1 MFHPKVILRIV
12 GILLFIEA
20 AFLLGSIGVSLY
32 YNEATVRPLL
42 YSFGIIAAVALLLVT
57 LCKGGERNVSRKDG
71 YVVVTLCWVVFSLFG
86 TLPYMLTNSIPNFTD
101 AFFETMSGFTTT
113 GATILQDIES
123 LPRSILFW
131 RMMTHWVGGLG
142 IVFFT
147 VAVFPMFGLNDINL
161 FSAESVGPMRSKL
174 HPRISVTA
182 RWILTIYIA
191 LTVACSVS
199 LRIAGMGWFDAICHS
214 MSTIATGGFSTKQAS
229 IAAFNSP
236 AIEYVITFFMFVS
249 GVNLSLLY
257 LAIFK
262 VRPMALLRDTE
273 FKTYFMIV
281 AAFSLAIGVGLFF
294 TTDLGV
300 EDSLR
305 ASLFQVVSL
314 QTTTGY
320 ATVNYVEWM
329 PLLWLLLC
337 ALMFIG
343 ACSGSTSGAMKCARI
358 SILFKVMWNEFKRI
372 VHPNAVIP
380 VRMTGRIIPS
390 GVQSAILAYTV
401 IYIFMLVAGLFVNM
415 AFGAAG
421 TDGNMDFIDAF
432 SLSVTSVGNVG
443 PALGNYG
450 PMDSFATLPAVVKW
464 FSAFQMLVGRLE
476 FFAVLLLLTP
486 VFWRRR

>member
-1 MFHPKVILRIV
+1 MFHPKVIFRIV

-20 AFLLGSIGVSLY
+20 AFLLSSIGIALLY
-32 YNEATVRPLL
+32 GENTVKPLL
-42 YSFGIIAAVALLLVT
+42 YSFGIIALAGLLLVT

-71 YVVVTLCWVVFSLFG
+71 YVVVTLCWVIFSLFG
-86 TLPYMLTNSIPNFTD
+86 TLPYILTGSIPDFTD

-113 GATILQDIES
+113 GATILENIES
-123 LPRSILFW
+123 LPKSILFW
-131 RMMTHWVGGLG
+131 RMMSHWVGGLG

-147 VAVFPMFGLNDINL
+147 VAVFPMFGLNDINI
-161 FSAESVGPMRSKL
+161 FSAESVGPIRSKL

-191 LTVACSVS
+191 LTIACTVS
-199 LRIAGMGWFDAICHS
+199 LRFAGMDWFDAVCHA

-236 AIEYVITFFMFVS
+236 LIEYVITFFMFVS

-273 FKTYFMIV
+273 FKTYISIV
-281 AAFSLAIGVGLFF
+281 AGFSLVIGVALFF
-294 TTDLGV
+294 TSDMNAA
-300 EDSLR
+300 EAFR
-305 ASLFQVVSL
+305 ASLFQVVAI
-314 QTTTGY
+314 QTTTGF
-320 ATVNYVEWM
+320 ATVNYAVWM

-380 VRMTGRIIPS
+380 VRMTGRIIPAA
-390 GVQSAILAYTV
+390 VQSAILAYTV

-415 AFGAAG
+415 AFGV
-421 TDGNMDFIDAF
+421 DFLDAF
-432 SLSVTSVGNVG
+432 SLSVASVGNVG

-450 PMDSFATLPAVVKW
+450 PMDSFAALPCAVKW
-464 FSAFQMLVGRLE
+464 FCAFQMLVGRLE

>member
-1 MFHPKVILRIV
+1 MFHPKVIFRIV

-20 AFLLGSIGVSLY
+20 AFLLGSIGVSLFY
-32 YNEATVRPLL
+32 GEQTVRPLL
-42 YSFGIIAAVALLLVT
+42 YSFGIIALAGVLLVT
-57 LCKGGERNVSRKDG
+57 LCKGGERNISRKDG
-71 YVVVTLCWVVFSLFG
+71 YMVVTLCWVVFSLFG
-86 TLPYMLTNSIPNFTD
+86 TLPYMLTGSIPGFTD

-113 GATILQDIES
+113 GATILEDIEA

-161 FSAESVGPMRSKL
+161 FSAESVGPIRAKL

-182 RWILTIYIA
+182 RWILTIYVA
-191 LTVACSVS
+191 LTIFCSVA
-199 LRIAGMGWFDAICHS
+199 LRIAGMDWFDAVCHA

-262 VRPMALLRDTE
+262 ARPMTLFRDTE

-281 AAFSLAIGVGLFF
+281 AAFSLIIGAGLFF
-294 TTDLGV
+294 TTGLGV
-300 EDSLR
+300 EGSLR
-305 ASLFQVVSL
+305 ASLFQVVAI
-314 QTTTGY
+314 QTTTGF
-320 ATVNYVEWM
+320 ATVNYVVWM

-380 VRMTGRIIPS
+380 VRMTGRIIPAAI
-390 GVQSAILAYTV
+390 QSAILAYTV
-401 IYIFMLVAGLFVNM
+401 IYIFMLVLGLFVNM
-415 AFGAAG
+415 AFGV
-421 TDGNMDFIDAF
+421 DFLDAF
-432 SLSVTSVGNVG
+432 SLSVASVGNVG
-443 PALGNYG
+443 PALGHYG
-450 PMDSFATLPAVVKW
+450 PMDSFAPLPAAVKW

-486 VFWRRR
+486 VFWKRR

>member
-32 YNEATVRPLL
+32 YNETTVRPLL
-42 YSFGIIAAVALLLVT
+42 YSFGIIAAVALMLVT
-57 LCKGGERNVSRKDG
+57 LCKGGERQISRKDG

-86 TLPYMLTNSIPNFTD
+86 TLPYMLTNSIPGFTD

-113 GATILQDIES
+113 GATILQNIES

-161 FSAESVGPMRSKL
+161 FSAESVGPIRSKL

-199 LRIAGMGWFDAICHS
+199 LRIAGMDWFDAICHS

-273 FKTYFMIV
+273 FKTYFAI
-281 AAFSLAIGVGLFF
+281 AFSFSLVIAAVLFL
-294 TTDLGV
+294 TSASGA
-300 EDSLR
+300 EESIR

-314 QTTTGY
+314 QTTTGF
-320 ATVNYVEWM
+320 ATVNYVDWI
-329 PLLWLLLC
+329 PSLWLLLC

-358 SILFKVMWNEFKRI
+358 SILFKVVWNEFKRI

-415 AFGAAG
+415 ALGV
-421 TDGNMDFIDAF
+421 DFLDSF
-432 SLSVTSVGNVG
+432 SLSVSSVGNVG

>member
-1 MFHPKVILRIV
+1 MFHPKVIFRIV

-20 AFLLGSIGVSLY
+20 AFLLGSIGVSLFY
-32 YNEATVRPLL
+32 GEQTVRPLL
-42 YSFGIIAAVALLLVT
+42 YSFGIIALAGALLVT
-57 LCKGGERNVSRKDG
+57 LCKGGERNISRKDG
-71 YVVVTLCWVVFSLFG
+71 YMVVTLCWVVFSLFG
-86 TLPYMLTNSIPNFTD
+86 TLPYMLTGSIPGFTD

-113 GATILQDIES
+113 GATILEDIEA

-161 FSAESVGPMRSKL
+161 FSAESVGPIRAKL

-191 LTVACSVS
+191 LTIFCSVA
-199 LRIAGMGWFDAICHS
+199 LRIAGMDWFDAVCHA

-262 VRPMALLRDTE
+262 ARPMALFRDTE

-281 AAFSLAIGVGLFF
+281 AAFSLIIGAGLFF
-294 TTDLGV
+294 TTGLGV
-300 EDSLR
+300 EGSLR
-305 ASLFQVVSL
+305 ASLFQVVAI
-314 QTTTGY
+314 QTTTGF
-320 ATVNYVEWM
+320 ATVNYVVWM

-380 VRMTGRIIPS
+380 VRMTGRIIPAAI
-390 GVQSAILAYTV
+390 QSAILAYTV
-401 IYIFMLVAGLFVNM
+401 IYIFMLVLGLFVNM
-415 AFGAAG
+415 AFGV
-421 TDGNMDFIDAF
+421 DFLDAF
-432 SLSVTSVGNVG
+432 SLSVASVGNVG
-443 PALGNYG
+443 PALGHYG
-450 PMDSFATLPAVVKW
+450 PMDSFAPLPAAVKW

-486 VFWRRR
+486 VFWKRR

>member
-32 YNEATVRPLL
+32 YNETTVRPLL
-42 YSFGIIAAVALLLVT
+42 YSFGIIAAVALMLVT
-57 LCKGGERNVSRKDG
+57 LCKGGERQISRKDG

-86 TLPYMLTNSIPNFTD
+86 TLPYMLTGSIPGFTD

-113 GATILQDIES
+113 GATILQNIES

-199 LRIAGMGWFDAICHS
+199 LRIAGMDWFDAICHS

-273 FKTYFMIV
+273 FKTYFAI
-281 AAFSLAIGVGLFF
+281 AFSFSLVIATVLFL
-294 TTDLGV
+294 TSASGA
-300 EDSLR
+300 EESIR

-314 QTTTGY
+314 QTTTGF
-320 ATVNYVEWM
+320 ATVNYVDWI
-329 PLLWLLLC
+329 PSLWLLLC

-358 SILFKVMWNEFKRI
+358 SILFKVVWNEFKRI

-415 AFGAAG
+415 ALGV
-421 TDGNMDFIDAF
+421 DFLDSF
-432 SLSVTSVGNVG
+432 SLSVSSVGNVG
-443 PALGNYG
+443 PALGDYG

>member
-1 MFHPKVILRIV
+1 MFHPKLIFRIV

-20 AFLLGSIGVSLY
+20 VFLSGSIGVSLY
-32 YNEATVRPLL
+32 YGEETIKPLL
-42 YSFGIIAAVALLLVT
+42 YSLGIIALAGTVLVT
-57 LCKGGERNVSRKDG
+57 LCKGGERNISRKDG
-71 YVVVTLCWVVFSLFG
+71 YIVVTLCWVVFSLFG
-86 TLPYMLTNSIPNFTD
+86 TLPYMLTDSIPCFTD
-101 AFFETMSGFTTT
+101 AFYETMSGFTTT
-113 GATILQDIES
+113 GATILEDIEA

-161 FSAESVGPMRSKL
+161 FSAESVGPIRSKL

-191 LTVACSVS
+191 LTIVCTLS
-199 LRIAGMGWFDAICHS
+199 LHFAGMGWFDAVCHS

-236 AIEYVITFFMFVS
+236 AIEYVLTFFMFVS

-262 VRPMALLRDTE
+262 VRPMTLLRDTE
-273 FKTYFMIV
+273 FKTYFMIA
-281 AAFSLAIGVGLFF
+281 AAFSLVIGVGLYF
-294 TTDLGV
+294 TSDLGV
-300 EDSLR
+300 EGSLR

-314 QTTTGY
+314 QTTTGF
-320 ATVNYVEWM
+320 ATVNYAVWM

-358 SILFKVMWNEFKRI
+358 SILYKVMWNEFKRI

-390 GVQSAILAYTV
+390 AIQSAILAYTV

-415 AFGAAG
+415 AFGV
-421 TDGNMDFIDAF
+421 DFLDAF
-432 SLSVTSVGNVG
+432 SLSVASVGNVG

-450 PMDSFATLPAVVKW
+450 PMDSFATLPSVVKW

-486 VFWRRR
+486 VFWKNR

>member
-1 MFHPKVILRIV
+1 MFHPKLIFRIV

-20 AFLLGSIGVSLY
+20 VFLSGSIGVSLFY
-32 YNEATVRPLL
+32 GEETIRPLL
-42 YSFGIIAAVALLLVT
+42 YSLGIIALAGTVLVT
-57 LCKGGERNVSRKDG
+57 LGKGGESNISRKDG
-71 YVVVTLCWVVFSLFG
+71 YIVVTLCWVVFSLFG
-86 TLPYMLTNSIPNFTD
+86 TLPYMLTDSIPCFTD
-101 AFFETMSGFTTT
+101 AFYETMSGFTTT
-113 GATILQDIES
+113 GATILEDIEA

-147 VAVFPMFGLNDINL
+147 VAVFPLFGLNDINL
-161 FSAESVGPMRSKL
+161 FSAESVGPIRSKL

-182 RWILTIYIA
+182 RWILTIYVA
-191 LTVACSVS
+191 LTIVCSVS
-199 LRIAGMGWFDAICHS
+199 LHFAGMGWFDAVCHS

-236 AIEYVITFFMFVS
+236 IIEYVITFFMFVS

-262 VRPMALLRDTE
+262 VRPMTLLRDTE

-281 AAFSLAIGVGLFF
+281 VAFSLAIGTGLYF
-294 TTDLGV
+294 TSDLGV
-300 EDSLR
+300 EGSLR

-314 QTTTGY
+314 QTTTGF
-320 ATVNYVEWM
+320 ATVNYAVWM

-358 SILFKVMWNEFKRI
+358 SILYKVMWNEFKRI

-390 GVQSAILAYTV
+390 AIQSAILAYTV

-415 AFGAAG
+415 AFGV
-421 TDGNMDFIDAF
+421 DFLDAF
-432 SLSVTSVGNVG
+432 SLSVASVGNVG

-450 PMDSFATLPAVVKW
+450 PMDSFATLPTVVKW

-486 VFWRRR
+486 VFWKRR

>member
-1 MFHPKVILRIV
+1 MFHPKLIFRIV

-20 AFLLGSIGVSLY
+20 VFLSGSIGVSLY
-32 YNEATVRPLL
+32 YGEETIKPLL
-42 YSFGIIAAVALLLVT
+42 YSLGIIALAGTVLVT
-57 LCKGGERNVSRKDG
+57 LCKGGERNISRKDG
-71 YVVVTLCWVVFSLFG
+71 YIVVTLCWVVFSLFG
-86 TLPYMLTNSIPNFTD
+86 TLPYMLTDSIPCFTD
-101 AFFETMSGFTTT
+101 AFYETMSGFTTT
-113 GATILQDIES
+113 GATILEDIEA

-161 FSAESVGPMRSKL
+161 FSAESVGPIRSKL

-191 LTVACSVS
+191 LTIVCTLS
-199 LRIAGMGWFDAICHS
+199 LHFAGMGWFDAVCHS

-236 AIEYVITFFMFVS
+236 AIEYVLTFFMFVS

-262 VRPMALLRDTE
+262 VRPMTLLRDTE
-273 FKTYFMIV
+273 FKTYFMIA
-281 AAFSLAIGVGLFF
+281 AAFSLVIGVGLYF
-294 TTDLGV
+294 TSDLGV
-300 EDSLR
+300 EGSLR

-314 QTTTGY
+314 QTTTGF
-320 ATVNYVEWM
+320 ATVNYAVWM

-358 SILFKVMWNEFKRI
+358 SILYKVMWNEFKRI

-390 GVQSAILAYTV
+390 AIQSAILAYTV

-415 AFGAAG
+415 AFGV
-421 TDGNMDFIDAF
+421 DFLDAF
-432 SLSVTSVGNVG
+432 SLSVASVGNVG

-450 PMDSFATLPAVVKW
+450 PMDSFATLPTVVKW

-486 VFWRRR
+486 VFWKNR

>member
-1 MFHPKVILRIV
+1 MFHPKLIFRIV

-20 AFLLGSIGVSLY
+20 VFLLGSIGVSLY
-32 YNEATVRPLL
+32 YGEETMKPLL
-42 YSFGIIAAVALLLVT
+42 YSLGIMTLAGTVLVA
-57 LCKGGERNVSRKDG
+57 LCKGGERNISRKDG
-71 YVVVTLCWVVFSLFG
+71 YIVVTLCWVVFSLFG
-86 TLPYMLTNSIPNFTD
+86 TLPYMLTGSIPAFTD
-101 AFFETMSGFTTT
+101 AFYETMSGFTTT
-113 GATILQDIES
+113 GATILQDIEA
-123 LPRSILFW
+123 LPKSILFW

-161 FSAESVGPMRSKL
+161 FSAESVGPIRSKL

-191 LTVACSVS
+191 LTIVCTLS
-199 LRIAGMGWFDAICHS
+199 LRVAGMGWFDAVCHS

-236 AIEYVITFFMFVS
+236 AIEYVLTFFMFVS

-262 VRPMALLRDTE
+262 VRPMTLLRDTE
-273 FKTYFMIV
+273 FKTYFMI
-281 AAFSLAIGVGLFF
+281 AATFSVVIGVGLFF
-294 TTDLGV
+294 TSDLGV
-300 EDSLR
+300 EGSLR

-314 QTTTGY
+314 QTTTGF
-320 ATVNYVEWM
+320 ATVNYAVWM

-358 SILFKVMWNEFKRI
+358 SILYKVMWNEFKRI

-390 GVQSAILAYTV
+390 AIQSAILAYTV

-415 AFGAAG
+415 AFGV
-421 TDGNMDFIDAF
+421 DFLDAF
-432 SLSVTSVGNVG
+432 SLSVASVGNVG

-450 PMDSFATLPAVVKW
+450 PMDSFATLPSVVKW

-486 VFWRRR
+486 VFWKNR